1 MIGHSVKRHLPVPL
15 TPEEVRER
23 LEQSAV
29 MIGEIEKQEVDAKA
43 RAKADKEAIETLRA
57 QLSQLSREA
66 RDREAFR
73 DVSCRWE
80 AHYDRGEALLKRTD
94 TDEVIDRRGLSEQ
107 ELQTHLPVFEPS
119 AVEAEPIVEITDLPP
134 VTQLPSSPRRRTPKG
149 TDA

>member
-29 MIGEIEKQEVDAKA
+29 MIGEIEKQEIDAKA
-43 RAKADKEAIETLRA
+43 KAKADKEAIETLRA

-66 RDREAFR
+66 RDREAFK
-73 DVSCRWE
+73 DVTCRWE
-80 AHYDRGEALLKRTD
+80 PHYDRGEAVLKRTD
-94 TDEVIDRRGLSEQ
+94 TGEVIDRRGLSEQ

-119 AVEAEPIVEITDLPP
+119 GESEPIVEITDLPP